1 MERIAGTVRENA
13 ESRQR
18 ELERLEAA
26 TQKIRALREERAKT
40 RLAVKAAL
48 VEETKK
54 NFRTSRKDFRYLG
67 LSGDT
72 NWQKES
78 CAA

>member
-1 MERIAGTVRENA
+1 MERIAEIVRENA
-13 ESRQR
+13 ESRRR

-26 TQKIRALREERAKT
+26 TQEIRALREERAAT
-40 RLAVKAAL
+40 RLAVEAAL
-48 VEETKK
+48 VEETK
-54 NFRTSRKDFRYLG
+54 NFRTGRKDFRYLG